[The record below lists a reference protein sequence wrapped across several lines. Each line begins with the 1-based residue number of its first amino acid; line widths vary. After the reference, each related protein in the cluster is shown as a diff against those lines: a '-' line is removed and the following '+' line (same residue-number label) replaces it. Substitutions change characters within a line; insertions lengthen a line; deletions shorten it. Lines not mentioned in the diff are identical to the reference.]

1 MKRNLGLGKHICAT
15 IRVQMSKVGTICCSC
30 LPDSF
35 FPFIWGHHILLWGV
49 LWIKQCPPKI
59 HMVKPC
65 PPVCQHLT
73 VIRDRAFKEVCMCVC
88 VCVCVCTRACTR
100 MYVCKLLSHALCN
113 PHGICPWDF
122 PVKITGVCCH
132 PLLQVNFPNP
142 GIEPGFPLLQTDS
155 LLYEPARKPL
165 KKYN

>member
-49 LWIKQCPPKI
+49 LWMKQCPPKI

-65 PPVCQHLT
+65 PPVYQHLT

-88 VCVCVCTRACTR
+88 VCVCVCARARAHACMCVSCSVMLYATPMGFVHEIFQSR
-100 MYVCKLLSHALCN
+100 LLECVAIPFS
-113 PHGICPWDF
+113 
-122 PVKITGVCCH
+122 
-132 PLLQVNFPNP
+132 
-142 GIEPGFPLLQTDS
+142 
-155 LLYEPARKPL
+155 R
-165 KKYN
+165 